1 MLLMAR
7 NFIGKRWELRKAA
20 SIALHNAVGAE
31 AC

>member
-1 MLLMAR
+1 MAW

-20 SIALHNAVGAE
+20 GIALLNAVGAE